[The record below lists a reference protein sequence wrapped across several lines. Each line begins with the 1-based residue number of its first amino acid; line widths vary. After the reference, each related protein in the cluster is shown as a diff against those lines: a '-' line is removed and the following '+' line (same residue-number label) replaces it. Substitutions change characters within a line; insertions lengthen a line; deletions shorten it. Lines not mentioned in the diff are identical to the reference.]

1 MPILNIQNDK
11 FSKNLY
17 KPILKCSN
25 KIFDNLCDNIVDILQ
40 DKCNEIGE
48 FTTSIDGN
56 DVLIDNIVVTAEH
69 SRNCRNLITICLF
82 FNETITEN
90 EEEKPNCV
98 AKYKVVLDIN
108 NYTIKTFANEFK
120 VWEDTTT
127 DSIDSYYFSILQSII
142 STEIYDAIGNA
153 LTELEN
159 LNDDIVVSAT
169 VLPLGYGTVQ
179 ISQPSHVIE
188 DSNIQLYEKD
198 EDITVTATANEHY
211 DFSNWTING
220 KIVAT
225 AETYTFKAK
234 EHTTIVANFVK
245 EKYTVT
251 VAEKND
257 GHSYA
262 ILLGSGTF
270 EYGTRVEVFA
280 KPLDGFTFVHWEDEN
295 GDEVSTS
302 ASYIFTIESNMKLYA
317 VFEQKNTDSQNNG
330 GNGQTPLKPFIPE
343 YDTTDENNNGND
355 NDEDDGQ
362 TFHLDPDYEP

>member
-25 KIFDNLCDNIVDILQ
+25 KIFDNLCDSIVDILQ
-40 DKCNEIGE
+40 EKCDEIGE

-127 DSIDSYYFSILQSII
+127 DSIDSHYFSILQSII
-142 STEIYDAIGNA
+142 STEIYDAIGDA
-153 LTELEN
+153 LIELED

-169 VLPLGYGTVQ
+169 VLPIGYGTVE
-179 ISQPSHVIE
+179 ISQPSHIIE

-295 GDEVSTS
+295 GVEVSTS

-317 VFEQKNTDSQNNG
+317 VFEQKNIDSQNN
-330 GNGQTPLKPFIPE
+330 NENDQILIPPYIPTD
-343 YDTTDENNNGND
+343 YDNDDIIDEND
-355 NDEDDGQ
+355 NDNDNGNNNNEDN
-362 TFHLDPDYEP
+362 